1 MSSQSPPL
9 PRSPAPRVVVNR
21 RVEQAGDFADKLTA
35 AGFTPILFPTIEL
48 VAMDKRPLD
57 NALSQIQTFDWL
69 IFSSTNAVDFFF
81 RRVDALQLQPI
92 WPRIAVVGSATA
104 ARLAQQYLTPDFMP
118 TEFVG
123 EALAAGLGD
132 LTGQRVLL
140 PRAKAGRP
148 ELVTNLQAQGA
159 DVVEVGLYETK
170 TAVSTPSAEQT
181 IEQGYE
187 VITFA
192 SPSSVDG
199 FMSRPDRFQKPVRSG
214 HKTIACIGPITAAAA
229 EKHGLHVTITPA
241 EYTIEGLVAALVQ
254 HFDKVTGTFEVPVT

>member
-9 PRSPAPRVVVNR
+9 PRSPAPHPRIVITR
-21 RVEQAGDFADKLTA
+21 RVEQAGEFADKLTA

-57 NALSQIQTFDWL
+57 AALLTIETFDWL

-81 RRVDALQLQPI
+81 RRVNALELQPI

-104 ARLAQQYLTPDFMP
+104 ARLAQHHLTPDFMP

-159 DVVEVGLYETK
+159 EVVEIGLYETK
-170 TAVSTPSAEQT
+170 TAVFTPSAEQK
-181 IEQGYE
+181 IEQGYD

-199 FMSRPDRFQKPVRSG
+199 FMSRPDRFLKPVRSG

-229 EKHGLHVTITPA
+229 KKHGLHVTITPA
-241 EYTIEGLVAALVQ
+241 EYTIDGLVAALIQ
-254 HFDKVTGTFEVPVT
+254 HFRL